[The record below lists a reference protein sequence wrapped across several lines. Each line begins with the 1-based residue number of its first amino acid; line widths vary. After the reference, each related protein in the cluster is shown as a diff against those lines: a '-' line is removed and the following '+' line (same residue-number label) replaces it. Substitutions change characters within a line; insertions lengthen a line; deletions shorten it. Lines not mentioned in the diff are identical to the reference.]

1 MVKRWLKGLVSLL
14 RLPYWLMTGGLSL
27 LTAFALIHGF
37 TSAVTALLMFF
48 SMAFITSAGFS
59 INDYFDRASDAIIK
73 PKRPLPSGILSTKQ
87 ALAASAVL
95 FVLGLGLALL
105 INTLCFSI
113 LIVDSALLLFYS
125 TIVKRKSGFA
135 ANLLVGL
142 LVGTGFLYGEAAVF
156 ATVNKS
162 IALYPICFGTIGG
175 NILRDVLSLEGDVK
189 IGYPTLPQRI
199 GSKKAVRVAVFFFV
213 LTGVLVILPVL
224 VRVFSLKYLFL
235 TLVWSFLLCY
245 SSFRLVTSQPN
256 RENVMKYE
264 RLITMSMILLPLS
277 LLIEAFA

>member
-1 MVKRWLKGLVSLL
+1 
-14 RLPYWLMTGGLSL
+14 MTGGLSL

-224 VRVFSLKYLFL
+224 VHVFSLKYLFL